1 MFTSI
6 ASVSI
11 SGRLDAKLRAIAD
24 AGFEGVELV
33 ENDLLAFDGT
43 ARDVGRMIRELG
55 LKCTAFQRL
64 DDFEG
69 MSGAVRTH
77 NFNLIERKLDT
88 MEQVGADLLIVGSN
102 ASTATSGDRQR
113 IVADFHELAE
123 RAHARGMRIGYE
135 ALAWSRYI
143 FDHREAWSVVKEVDH
158 PALGLVLG
166 SFHSLV
172 RNIPIDS
179 LPDIDPARI
188 FLVHLADAPVMQ
200 MDFRS
205 WSRHFRYLPGQGE
218 LDLEAYVAALRA
230 RGYNGIWSLEVFNDR
245 YRASAASTSA
255 IDGMRSL
262 RYIEDQVARRL
273 LLAKGSGRPPRVQ
286 CHGIEFIE
294 FAANDNEVEP
304 LGQMFETLGFT
315 LTGRHRSKRV
325 TRWSQNGINLLIND
339 EPASFARAYADMH
352 GASVCAIGVRVEDVQ
367 AAMQR
372 AQALQISSFS
382 QPVGPGELQIPAAR
396 GVGESLI
403 YFIRDGEEQHVWKND
418 FLSVGDSTAGAR
430 GVGLLR
436 IDYVTQTMQYEAM
449 LSWLLYYLSLFAVSK
464 TAQVE
469 IDDPFGLVYSQAV
482 ESPDRTFRIVLN
494 SSPTPQTLSSRFL
507 HGFMGAGVQHLALQ
521 TDDIF
526 KTAQLLK
533 ERGAQT
539 LPIPA
544 NYYEDLQTRFDL
556 DSALIERLA
565 ANDILYEREGQ
576 GEYFQLFTRAFAKRF
591 FFEIV
596 QRRNYQAYGASNAAV
611 RIAAQSRY
619 RPDARAPEQG

>member
-11 SGRLDAKLRAIAD
+11 SGRLDAKLRAIAA
-24 AGFEGVELV
+24 AGFDGVELV
-33 ENDLLAFDGT
+33 ENDLLTYDGT

-55 LKCTAFQRL
+55 LSCTAFQRVN
-64 DDFEG
+64 DFEG
-69 MSGAVRTH
+69 MSGAVRSH
-77 NFNLIERKLDT
+77 NFSLLERKLDA

-102 ASTATSGDRQR
+102 GLTTTSGDRQR
-113 IVADFHELAE
+113 IVADFHELTE
-123 RAHARGMRIGYE
+123 RVHARGMRIGYE
-135 ALAWSRYI
+135 ALAWGRYI
-143 FDHREAWSVVKEVDH
+143 FDHREAWAVVKEVNH

-166 SFHSLV
+166 SFHSLA
-172 RNIPIDS
+172 RNVPIES
-179 LPDIDPARI
+179 LPDIDPAKI
-188 FLVHLADAPVMQ
+188 FLVHLADAPVIQ
-200 MDFRS
+200 MDYRS

-245 YRASAASTSA
+245 YRASAAATTA
-255 IDGMRSL
+255 VDGMRSL

-286 CHGIEFIE
+286 CHGIEFVE

-304 LGQMFETLGFT
+304 LGRMFDALGFT

-325 TRWSQNGINLLIND
+325 TRWSQNGINLLINN

-352 GASVCAIGVRVEDVQ
+352 GASVCAMGVRVEDVQ

-396 GVGESLI
+396 GVGESLL

-418 FLSVGDSTAGAR
+418 FLAVSDVDAGAR
-430 GVGLLR
+430 GVGLTR
-436 IDYVTQTMQYEAM
+436 IDYVTQTMEYEAM

-482 ESPDRTFRIVLN
+482 ESSDRTFRMVLN
-494 SSPTPQTLSSRFL
+494 SSSTPQTLSSRFL

-526 KTAQLLK
+526 NTARLLK
-533 ERGAQT
+533 EHGAQT

-544 NYYEDLQTRFDL
+544 NYYEDLQARFDL
-556 DSALIERLA
+556 DSALIEGLA
-565 ANDILYEREGQ
+565 ANNILYEREGQ

-596 QRRNYQAYGASNAAV
+596 QRRSYQSYGASNAAI

-619 RPDARAPEQG
+619 RSDAQN

>member
-24 AGFEGVELV
+24 AGFDGVELV
-33 ENDLLAFDGT
+33 ENDLLTYDGA
-43 ARDVGRMIRELG
+43 AREVGQMIRDLG
-55 LKCTAFQRL
+55 LTCTAFQRVS
-64 DDFEG
+64 DFEG
-69 MSGAVRTH
+69 MSGAVRTR
-77 NFNLIERKLDT
+77 NFSLIERKLDT

-102 ASTATSGDRQR
+102 SSTATSGDRQR
-113 IVADFHELAE
+113 IVEDFRELAD
-123 RAHARGMRIGYE
+123 RAQGRGMRIGYE
-135 ALAWSRYI
+135 ALAWGRYI
-143 FDHREAWSVVKEVDH
+143 FDHREGWAVVKEANH

-166 SFHSLV
+166 SFHSLARQV
-172 RNIPIDS
+172 PIDS

-188 FLVHLADAPVMQ
+188 FLVHLADAPVMK
-200 MDFRS
+200 MDFHS
-205 WSRHFRYLPGQGE
+205 WSRHWRYLPGQGE

-230 RGYNGIWSLEVFNDR
+230 RGYDGIWSLEVFNDR
-245 YRASAASTSA
+245 FRASAAATTA
-255 IDGMRSL
+255 VDGMRSL

-304 LGQMFETLGFT
+304 LGQMFSSLGFT
-315 LTGRHRSKRV
+315 RTGQHRSKRV
-325 TRWSQNGINLLIND
+325 TRWTQNGINLLINN

-352 GASVCAIGVRVEDVQ
+352 GASVCAMGVRVENVQ
-367 AAMQR
+367 AAMER
-372 AQALQISSFS
+372 VEALQISSFS

-396 GVGESLI
+396 GVGESLL
-403 YFIRDGEEQHVWKND
+403 YFIRAGEEQHVWKND
-418 FLSVGDSTAGAR
+418 FVAVSEPASAQPQ
-430 GVGLLR
+430 VGLLR
-436 IDYVTQTMQYEAM
+436 IDYVTQTMEYEAM

-482 ESPDRTFRIVLN
+482 ESSDRTFRMVLN
-494 SSPTPQTLSSRFL
+494 SSSTPQTLSSRFL
-507 HGFMGAGVQHLALQ
+507 HGFMGAGVQQIALQ
-521 TDDIF
+521 SEDIF
-526 KTAQLLK
+526 QTARLLR
-533 ERGAQT
+533 EQGAQM

-544 NYYEDLQTRFDL
+544 NYYEDLQARLDL
-556 DSALIERLA
+556 DSSLIERLA
-565 ANDILYEREGQ
+565 ANNILYEREGQ
-576 GEYFQLFTRAFAKRF
+576 REYFQLFTRAFAKRF

-596 QRRNYQAYGASNAAV
+596 QRRGYQAYGASNAAI

-619 RPDARAPEQG
+619 RSDPQG